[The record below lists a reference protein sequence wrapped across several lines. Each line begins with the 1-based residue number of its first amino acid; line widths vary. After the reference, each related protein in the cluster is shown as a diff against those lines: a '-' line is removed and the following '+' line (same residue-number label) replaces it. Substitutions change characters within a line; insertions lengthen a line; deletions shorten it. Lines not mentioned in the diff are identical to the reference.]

1 MPRQKRPTRP
11 PHPRAKGGVGLVAV
25 ELLAENQVTVVME
38 IKVVLEV
45 IQEQTMPQA
54 EQKIMDQV

>member
-1 MPRQKRPTRP
+1 MV
-11 PHPRAKGGVGLVAV
+11 AVVELVAV